1 MVFMNNRIILHFG
14 SYLYGEN
21 DIVNLMQRSLARV
34 QGVDLTAFDARLY
47 GATPSPFI
55 QVEGRINWLRDEVLR
70 YLVDQHPPGVV
81 ICSAGG
87 LSPSPAM
94 HAYLRERNIVRVG
107 IALSD
112 PDDFADR
119 SKRFS
124 PYFNLF
130 YTNAIGSLNA
140 YQEIGVQAKLLPFAA
155 DPTFHRPL
163 RVQKKTDLVVVGGSR
178 PERVRLVEAMRASDL
193 KVRCYG
199 DGWPLPSPEPAG
211 HLPGF
216 LGKLF
221 PKVAFRSDQKMGG
234 RPLSTEVHGEDQ
246 VVAIN
251 SGTVYL
257 SFARTMAGFTNVKV
271 GVFEAAACGA
281 CILVQDFSEIH
292 GYFEPGKEIVTYT
305 SEADAIEK
313 AHNLCR
319 NSRMAR
325 QIGRAA
331 RRRVLREHSW
341 EHRWQIVLKDVN
353 AYQTC

>member
-1 MVFMNNRIILHFG
+1 MSNTIILHFG

-21 DIVNLMQRSLARV
+21 DIVNLMQKSLARLPR
-34 QGVDLTAFDARLY
+34 VDLIAFDARLY
-47 GATPSPFI
+47 EANPSPYI
-55 QVEGRINWLRDEVLR
+55 RAEGRINWLRDEVITDLI
-70 YLVDQHPPGVV
+70 DGHHPGVV

-87 LSPSPAM
+87 LSPSPSM
-94 HAYLRERNIVRVG
+94 HTYLQEMNIVRVG

-119 SKRFS
+119 SKQFS

-130 YTNAIGSLNA
+130 YTNAIGSLDG
-140 YQEIGVQAKLLPFAA
+140 YKQIGVQAKLLPFAA

-163 RVQKKTDLVVVGGSR
+163 RNLKKTDLVVVGGLR
-178 PERVRLVEAMRASDL
+178 PERVRLVEAMRASNL

-199 DGWPLPSPEPAG
+199 DGWPIPAPEPAG

-221 PKVAFRSDQKMGG
+221 PKIAFRSNQNKGG
-234 RPLSTEVHGEDQ
+234 QPLSTEVHGEDH

-292 GYFEPGKEIVTYT
+292 EYFEPGKEIVTYT
-305 SEADAIEK
+305 SEADAVAK
-313 AHNLCR
+313 AHHLCR
-319 NSRMAR
+319 NRRTAS
-325 QIGRAA
+325 QIGEAA
-331 RRRVLREHSW
+331 RRRVLLEHSW
-341 EHRWQIVLKDVN
+341 EHRWQNVLKDIN
-353 AYQTC
+353 DFQHS